1 MKSSTVSPILEEHDE
16 SDGEGDTD
24 EKLTLLLSSKKNRDD
39 ATSKKNATVSR
50 RVAKL
55 QRTARIVLRI
65 RRALLQMPQVSW
77 DDIRNALAEVA
88 ALGLPRKEF
97 VSDIAFPELDLSSD
111 VLEDHD
117 LVTQLRTALET
128 APSPQ
133 DMPSSSSPMK
143 VLQETIKKGKCVRRQ
158 SVQMQFLMKSAEAVL
173 TLQTGMN
180 SNGQQSEQDVEKAL
194 EGMDMDALREAIRV
208 TSMHKIDNGSGG
220 GSGSMHALGGGAGKH
235 SGDFS
240 ATSMSPTVTRLLTSA
255 QLVHRLHSTRSM
267 RNWEEMDAVVRDAD
281 AARSSGA
288 LTDKAA
294 LLADM
299 ARSEI
304 RHRNVRLELVSA
316 LNRGGVSGTIDAV
329 ITDSI
334 EHGDL
339 DRAIKACNILLWKK
353 SSGGSVSALGG
364 NTTTTTSSPSS
375 ASPQLCRLI
384 KIANITRELRL
395 GFALQDWSA
404 IRKATED
411 FNALRD
417 THMLDAAEIHRRKNT
432 AKGTVDSKG
441 SKLGAAVTA
450 ASLHRKSTFGNF
462 TTTVFA
468 PAQGRDSASSNAEQ
482 VDDHLLLF
490 PRRWL
495 EHSVGECAREF
506 EFATLASHHHEIM
519 HKLTKSL
526 KEGPSERHRG
536 FHRYIDSTHA
546 FS

>member
-1 MKSSTVSPILEEHDE
+1 M
-16 SDGEGDTD
+16 
-24 EKLTLLLSSKKNRDD
+24 
-39 ATSKKNATVSR
+39 
-50 RVAKL
+50 
-55 QRTARIVLRI
+55 
-65 RRALLQMPQVSW
+65 
-77 DDIRNALAEVA
+77 
-88 ALGLPRKEF
+88 
-97 VSDIAFPELDLSSD
+97 
-111 VLEDHD
+111 
-117 LVTQLRTALET
+117 
-128 APSPQ
+128 
-133 DMPSSSSPMK
+133 
-143 VLQETIKKGKCVRRQ
+143 
-158 SVQMQFLMKSAEAVL
+158 
-173 TLQTGMN
+173 
-180 SNGQQSEQDVEKAL
+180 
-194 EGMDMDALREAIRV
+194 
-208 TSMHKIDNGSGG
+208 
-220 GSGSMHALGGGAGKH
+220 
-235 SGDFS
+235 
-240 ATSMSPTVTRLLTSA
+240 
-255 QLVHRLHSTRSM
+255 
-267 RNWEEMDAVVRDAD
+267 
-281 AARSSGA
+281 
-288 LTDKAA
+288 
-294 LLADM
+294 
-299 ARSEI
+299 
-304 RHRNVRLELVSA
+304 
-316 LNRGGVSGTIDAV
+316 SGTIDAV

-526 KEGPSERHRG
+526 KEGRARGTVGSIDTSTVRTRSLESAILSVVDLGGGSAVGRSACSSSVGKDCAGTEACHCGSELGPPSRSSGEQRRKQCHP
-536 FHRYIDSTHA
+536 
-546 FS
+546 